1 MHIVNLVPEI
11 NKGGVENIVC
21 TLNTRLLLNRV
32 LNQQLFHQEEY

>member
-21 TLNTRLLLNRV
+21 TLNKSIVESGLN
-32 LNQQLFHQEEY
+32 QLFHQEEY